1 MAADSHR
8 REMSLRCPQCRRTFS
23 QPHSRCPEDGA
34 ELVSVEEADDPL
46 SGLVLDEQYR
56 LESLL
61 GAGGMGKVYRAT
73 QLAVGRNVAVK
84 VLRADLTESENAH
97 RRFSQE
103 AQTIS
108 SLTHPNVV
116 QLIDFGTDK
125 THDILYLVME
135 YVRGR
140 HLASLLDGKRLDT
153 NLALEV
159 LYQVCGGLAE
169 PHDRG
174 MIHRDLKPDN
184 VQLMAMA
191 DGTLQAKVLDFGI
204 VRCVEHTNR
213 LTDSGVVCG
222 TPAYLSPEQAR
233 GQAVDPRS
241 DLYSLGVMLYEM
253 LTGELPFHATRGF
266 QLMLKHIREVAPSIT
281 DRISDDSRLSLV
293 EPLVES
299 LMAKSRRDRPSG
311 VGEVRRT
318 IEKIREELGVP
329 LHRLPREIGEVAE
342 LEEMT
347 HDVERPEDE
356 TKGGGSIRETDSS
369 ATTAGVYETIAP
381 TMDPDDIRQPE
392 QLAAF
397 ASNIGGPSRQDA
409 TKPIDVQAAADFA
422 NAYGRGTDTSFPP
435 QDAGVE
441 PPETSD
447 SSPSNEYYVGPTQ
460 PDDTTLSPDSEAEA
474 GASVGGEQSST
485 SVLFRNGALA
495 AALLVVVGGGFA
507 WLYSPPGGWS
517 KTSSEEVPRENSS
530 PKEAK
535 DEVRER
541 TEREEESVVEP
552 AGSAAADPSRF
563 GDPEEADEESGAE
576 ESEESERA
584 EDESGSSKGEASAT
598 DRASAETDREET
610 DRGETEG
617 SSSET
622 PTASTDRTGSADGRD
637 RGSESSDSN
646 PHGSKHESGS
656 SRPRGGRRSP
666 SPAEQDD
673 ESDPDEELEQILE
686 SGTLRESD

>member
-1 MAADSHR
+1 M
-8 REMSLRCPQCRRTFS
+8 
-23 QPHSRCPEDGA
+23 
-34 ELVSVEEADDPL
+34 EEADDPL

-135 YVRGR
+135 YVRGQ
-140 HLASLLDGKRLDT
+140 HLASLLDGKRLDV

-184 VQLMAMA
+184 VQLVAMA

-266 QLMLKHIREVAPSIT
+266 QLMLKHIREVAPPVT
-281 DRISDDSRLSLV
+281 DRVSDDSRLSLV

-311 VGEVRRT
+311 VGEVRRA
-318 IEKIREELGVP
+318 IEEIRKGLEVP
-329 LHRLPREIGEVAE
+329 LHRLPREIQEVAE
-342 LEEMT
+342 LEEMA
-347 HDVERPEDE
+347 HVVERPENE
-356 TKGGGSIRETDSS
+356 AGAGGSIRETDSS

-381 TMDPDDIRQPE
+381 TMDPDDIRKPD

-397 ASNIGGPSRQDA
+397 ASNIGGSARQEA

-435 QDAGVE
+435 REAEVE

-447 SSPSNEYYVGPTQ
+447 SSPSNEYYVGPTR
-460 PDDTTLSPDSEAEA
+460 PDDTTLSPDSEAE
-474 GASVGGEQSST
+474 VGGRPGKERNAT
-485 SVLFRNGALA
+485 RVLFRNGALA
-495 AALLVVVGGGFA
+495 AVFIVMAGGAFA

-517 KTSSEEVPRENSS
+517 ATSSERAPEGSSS

-535 DEVRER
+535 DEVSGISEG
-541 TEREEESVVEP
+541 EEESTVEP
-552 AGSAAADPSRF
+552 AASAEAAPSE
-563 GDPEEADEESGAE
+563 GEPAETDEEAGPE
-576 ESEESERA
+576 ESEQGQRA
-584 EDESGSSKGEASAT
+584 EAESGSPKNERAGSDPSADESDSEESKS
-598 DRASAETDREET
+598 REI
-610 DRGETEG
+610 EG
-617 SSSET
+617 RSSET
-622 PTASTDRTGSADGRD
+622 PTAPTDRFGSADPAD
-637 RGSESSDSN
+637 RGSESPNAGSR
-646 PHGSKHESGS
+646 GSKRESGS
-656 SRPRGGRRSP
+656 SRTRGGPRAP
-666 SPAEQDD
+666 SPAERDD